1 MKTTSRRRLREAPRL
16 FAAAVSV
23 LLLTAGLAAA
33 GAPALAAPAAPAAP
47 AATVSAMAPNM
58 MAVHGATVRQ
68 AVLEHQ
74 AAKGHVSPRFTC
86 FAGYAGWY
94 VNSSSSPFW
103 LWIGTDQTSYVVT
116 DASQGSCWHAPA
128 GGDTGEIYNE
138 AGDCLQWNSKTG
150 YNFMNTCNDGTPQQW
165 ETIPTGDGSDFF
177 QNVWATQNGTNRD
190 FDLNQINPYNDSK
203 TNLGNNGG
211 GIPAPMAWIH
221 ADCTS
226 IGCGYRP
233 PS

>member
-1 MKTTSRRRLREAPRL
+1 
-16 FAAAVSV
+16 
-23 LLLTAGLAAA
+23 
-33 GAPALAAPAAPAAP
+33 
-47 AATVSAMAPNM
+47 MAPNM

-138 AGDCLQWNSKTG
+138 AGRL
-150 YNFMNTCNDGTPQQW
+150 
-165 ETIPTGDGSDFF
+165 
-177 QNVWATQNGTNRD
+177 
-190 FDLNQINPYNDSK
+190 
-203 TNLGNNGG
+203 
-211 GIPAPMAWIH
+211 PAME
-221 ADCTS
+221 
-226 IGCGYRP
+226 
-233 PS
+233 